1 MLPGWYGVGQAIAAF
16 DDKALLAEMAE
27 GWPLFAASLA
37 NMEQVLA
44 KSDMGIAGH
53 YAGLVEDDALRE
65 HRSEEHT
72 SELQSLMRI
81 SYAVFCLTKK
91 TKQPKNKHTTI
102 SITKLTKYETNT
114 NI

>member
-65 HRSEEHT
+65 HVFTRIRDGWRATHDGLLRSEEHT
-72 SELQSLMRI
+72 SELQSLMR
-81 SYAVFCLTKK
+81 T
-91 TKQPKNKHTTI
+91 
-102 SITKLTKYETNT
+102 
-114 NI
+114 